1 MTNPNARSFTAS
13 VCALTVRLY
22 HRGADWNW
30 PQVEELYKIT
40 SIDKWFLYKLKR
52 IVDVDTLI
60 EVCRY
65 EYSRTRRFHKAE
77 SFRASQRIMLAVCEM
92 AGRGQ
97 PSHPG
102 PHPLTRHVSPCA
114 PIDRA
119 AARATARVRPVS

>member
-52 IVDVDTLI
+52 IVDVDNLI
-60 EVCRY
+60 EVR
-65 EYSRTRRFHKAE
+65 SSTHVPVGSTKLNPFAQV
-77 SFRASQRIMLAVCEM
+77 SASC
-92 AGRGQ
+92 
-97 PSHPG
+97 
-102 PHPLTRHVSPCA
+102 
-114 PIDRA
+114 
-119 AARATARVRPVS
+119 